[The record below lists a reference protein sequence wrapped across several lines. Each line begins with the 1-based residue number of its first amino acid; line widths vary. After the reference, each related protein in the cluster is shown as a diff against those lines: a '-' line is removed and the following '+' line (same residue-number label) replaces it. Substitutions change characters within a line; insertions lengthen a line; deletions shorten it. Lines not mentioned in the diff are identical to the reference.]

1 MNTFAII
8 PSSDEQRRREVGTG
22 DFNRNTDGTAKT
34 RSSREFELKK
44 DTIPEEETQFRADE
58 LYPVREMNQQDEDIG

>member
-1 MNTFAII
+1 M
-8 PSSDEQRRREVGTG
+8 GTG

-44 DTIPEEETQFRADE
+44 DIIPEEETQFRADE